1 MESLSAESEALSPT
15 ATRTE
20 PAGRPERAMRP
31 PQPATSARANAAILA
46 FAFTALCY
54 ELVGL
59 PLLLD
64 AAGGPTFALLAT
76 LAPVVLATPIHWG
89 LIHEGIHG
97 QLSRDRRVNEWLA
110 RVLAIGLAMPFDA
123 VRFGHLMHHRFTRE
137 PFDRPDVLDQHDA
150 SGPRWRRRVSY
161 YARLMGGLYAAEL
174 LLPLLAFMPVRLAR
188 AIIERGVGAHGREG
202 VQVQRLFANHA
213 ADPVRRSRARRD
225 WLASLALY
233 AASFALYGKAW
244 PVLLAAMYLR
254 GLWLSVADNLPHYGV
269 ALDEP
274 GRARDFR
281 VPRVLGVLLMNHHLH
296 RQHHLHPTLPW
307 TALPAIAHA
316 EEAAGAAARAD
327 YLAAAL
333 RQFKGLQPGVDP
345 G

>member
-1 MESLSAESEALSPT
+1 MESMSAERTALSPSAT
-15 ATRTE
+15 A
-20 PAGRPERAMRP
+20 A
-31 PQPATSARANAAILA
+31 ARAPRPASAARVNAALFA
-46 FAFTALCY
+46 FALAALFY

-59 PLLLD
+59 PLIID
-64 AAGGPTFALLAT
+64 AAGGPTLALLAT
-76 LAPVVLATPIHWG
+76 LAPVVLATPVHWG

-137 PFDRPDVLDQHDA
+137 PFDRPDVHEA
-150 SGPRWRRRVSY
+150 PGPRWRRRVAY
-161 YARLMGGLYAAEL
+161 YARLMGGLYLAEL
-174 LLPLLAFMPVRLAR
+174 LLPLVAFVPARLAR
-188 AIIERGVGAHGREG
+188 AIIARGVGAHGSDG
-202 VQVQRLFANHA
+202 AQVQRLFANHA
-213 ADPVRRSRARRD
+213 ADPVRRRRARRD
-225 WLASLALY
+225 WLASLALH

-244 PVLLAAMYLR
+244 PVLLAAMHLR

-281 VPRVLGVLLMNHHLH
+281 VPRGLGLLLMNHHLH

-307 TALPAIAHA
+307 TALPALARA
-316 EEAAGAAARAD
+316 DDAARATPRTS

-333 RQFKGLQPGVDP
+333 RQFSGLQPGVE
-345 G
+345 GG

>member
-1 MESLSAESEALSPT
+1 MESVSAEHEALSLSAM
-15 ATRTE
+15 
-20 PAGRPERAMRP
+20 RAQGAARP
-31 PQPATSARANAAILA
+31 PQPASAARTNAALIA
-46 FAFTALCY
+46 FAVTALGY

-59 PLLLD
+59 PLLLH
-64 AAGGPTFALLAT
+64 AAGGPTLALLAT

-97 QLSRDRRVNEWLA
+97 QLARDRRVNEWLA
-110 RVLAIGLAMPFDA
+110 RALSIGLAMPFDA

-137 PFDRPDVLDQHDA
+137 PFDRPDVHD
-150 SGPRWRRRVSY
+150 SPGPRWRRRVAY
-161 YARLMGGLYAAEL
+161 YARLMGGLYLVEC
-174 LLPLLAFMPVRLAR
+174 LLPLVAFLPARLAR
-188 AIIERGVGAHGREG
+188 AIIAHGVGAHGREG

-213 ADPVRRSRARRD
+213 ADPVRRRRARRD
-225 WLASLALY
+225 WLASIALY

-244 PVLLAAMYLR
+244 TVLALAMYLR

-269 ALDEP
+269 ALEEP

-307 TALPAIAHA
+307 TALPALARA
-316 EEAAGAAARAD
+316 AQAAGAPPRTG

-333 RQFKGLQPGVDP
+333 RQFGGLQAGVEAR
-345 G
+345 